1 MLRPES
7 VILRAWRCNAHHL
20 RMQGPIT
27 RDAVPTIK
35 ERVQCLLTK
44 EAMPIT

>member
-1 MLRPES
+1 MRRPES
-7 VILRAWRCNAHHL
+7 VILRAWRCNAHQL
-20 RMQGPIT
+20 RVQGPTT
-27 RDAVPTIK
+27 RDVVPTIK